1 MSIESK
7 RNYDI
12 VILLAIRK
20 DGSMNG
26 KRKGGRN
33 YGSGG

>member
-7 RNYDI
+7 RNHD
-12 VILLAIRK
+12 VATLLAIRK
-20 DGSMNG
+20 DESING

-33 YGSGG
+33 HGSGR